1 MKHFSLLCVEGEQNQ
16 IRREKDITG
25 YYINTAAPQRI
36 SYPLWVLGIA
46 KPHKN
51 DLPDTSVSEMERK
64 VLLLE
69 ILSSFLHSNV

>member
-1 MKHFSLLCVEGEQNQ
+1 MWGEQNQ

-25 YYINTAAPQRI
+25 YYINTAARQLIP
-36 SYPLWVLGIA
+36 YPLWVLGIA

-51 DLPDTSVSEMERK
+51 DPPDTSVSEMERK

-69 ILSSFLHSNV
+69 ISSSFLHSNV